1 LWRSRGGASGH
12 RFHDKSRVGSE
23 VLVSF
28 IEGDI
33 DRPVVS
39 QQLYNGQDLPPWSA
53 GTDSSANHA
62 GVLSGWHSRALD
74 GSGYNQW
81 IADDAP
87 GQVRTRLASSH
98 AASQLNLGHL
108 NAQSPDE
115 SNRGAWR
122 GSGAEL
128 RSDAWVVTRAGEGLL
143 ISTLA
148 QERAAGSVQDTAS
161 VRGQPTRCTSALRR
175 RTRIPT
181 CKSLSMRQRHRGTM

>member
-1 LWRSRGGASGH
+1 MAGPNWGAH
-12 RFHDKSRVGSE
+12 HLPRVGSE

-122 GSGAEL
+122 GTGAEL
-128 RSDAWVVTRAGEGLL
+128 RSDAWVVTRA
-143 ISTLA
+143 
-148 QERAAGSVQDTAS
+148 AS
-161 VRGQPTRCTSALRR
+161 WLVRCANR
-175 RTRIPT
+175 RTCR
-181 CKSLSMRQRHRGTM
+181 MRPVAPRRWR